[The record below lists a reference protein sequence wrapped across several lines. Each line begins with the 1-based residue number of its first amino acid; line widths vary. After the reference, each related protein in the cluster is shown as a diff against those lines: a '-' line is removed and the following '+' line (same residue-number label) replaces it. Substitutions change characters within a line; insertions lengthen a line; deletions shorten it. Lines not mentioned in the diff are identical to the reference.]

1 MPKNLG
7 TLLNHA
13 FTVSGVKS
21 DNADLVAILT
31 NPELSKINVPDEIV
45 TAIEQNLFS
54 EQSAKAKFFSQWKAE
69 DLNGFDAHALRMA
82 EAAKFTPEEIEEL
95 KGIKGSSKKF
105 ERYTE
110 ILSAKKLEEAKAQYS
125 GKDADRQKLI
135 DDMNALKLAQAEKEK
150 AYQKQLEDL
159 AAANEV
165 QITTLQARTFLSQYA
180 DRFNLPKEM
189 DADMKI
195 DFAMQAIQ
203 KEAATKGI
211 SFKRNGNNL
220 EVVDANGA
228 KYFENSIEQSY
239 KHIVESTLSRNNLLK
254 TIQEPERKQPDGKTP
269 GAGAKGNQSFLSDLD
284 QKIAEAEAAN

>member
-1 MPKNLG
+1 MPKQLG
-7 TLLNHA
+7 TILNHA
-13 FTVSGVKS
+13 CTVAGIKAE
-21 DNADLVAILT
+21 NADLVAILT
-31 NPELSKINVPDEIV
+31 NPELSKINIPDDIAN
-45 TAIEQNLFS
+45 AIEQNLFS
-54 EQSAKAKFFSQWKAE
+54 ADSAKAKFFAQWKAE
-69 DLNGFDAHALRMA
+69 DLNGFDAHAIRMA
-82 EAAKFTPEEIEEL
+82 EGLKFSPEEIEEL
-95 KGIKGSSKKF
+95 KGIKGSSKKL

-110 ILSAKKLEEAKAQYS
+110 LLAAKKLEEAKAQYS

-135 DDMNALKLAQAEKEK
+135 DDMNTLKLAQAEKER

-159 AAANEV
+159 AAANES

-211 SFKRNGNNL
+211 SFKRNGNNI

-254 TIQEPERKQPDGKTP
+254 TVTDPPPVDPNRKTP
-269 GAGAKGNQSFLSDLD
+269 GAGGNNNADFISKLDAEIAALESKG
-284 QKIAEAEAAN
+284 